1 MHTFLMFLGI
11 IASVALFL
19 FSAISFSRVIKK
31 SVGVELKKAIE
42 NLTLTPL
49 RGLFVGGITTAILQS
64 STAASVLVAGLVD
77 AGVIKY
83 FASLGLIFGVN
94 IGTTITSQLIA
105 LNFMRISPFIIL
117 FGIILYF
124 WGNGLKKYA
133 KPIIFFGMLFLSIL
147 SISYFVSEID
157 QVLLISIVSLASNV
171 YSSIIFGMLLA
182 IFLQSSSVVSGL
194 VLVMAGGGLL
204 SLSQATGMVL
214 GANIGTTSTVI
225 IASIAMN
232 KYAKRVAAAHFFF
245 NLIGVLLALPI
256 LHVLYG
262 MVESLGGSLQQQVA
276 NIQLIFNVSC
286 ALLFL
291 VFVKPYSK
299 FISWLVRSLSSS
311 KDN

>member
-1 MHTFLMFLGI
+1 MYTFLMFLGI
-11 IASVALFL
+11 VASVAMFL
-19 FSAISFSRVIKK
+19 FSAIYFSRVVKE
-31 SVGVELKKAIE
+31 SVGAELKKAIE
-42 NLTLTPL
+42 TLTLTPL

-64 STAASVLVAGLVD
+64 STAVSVLVASLVD

-117 FGIILYF
+117 FGTILYF

-157 QVLLISIVSLASNV
+157 QALLISIVSLASNV
-171 YSSIIFGMLLA
+171 YLSIFFGMLLS

-194 VLVMAGGGLL
+194 VLVMASSGILD
-204 SLSQATGMVL
+204 LSQATGIVL

-225 IASIAMN
+225 LASLALN

-245 NLIGVLLALPI
+245 NFIGVLLVLPV

-262 MVESLGGSLQQQVA
+262 MVESLGGSLQQQIA
-276 NIQLIFNVSC
+276 NIQLIFNLTC

-299 FISWLVRSLSSS
+299 FISWLIRMLSFS

>member
-1 MHTFLMFLGI
+1 MFLGI

-19 FSAISFSRVIKK
+19 FSAISFSRIVKK
-31 SVGVELKKAIE
+31 NVGAELKKAIE
-42 NLTLTPL
+42 TLTLTPL
-49 RGLFVGGITTAILQS
+49 RGLFVGGIVTAILQS

-117 FGIILYF
+117 FGTILYF

-133 KPIIFFGMLFLSIL
+133 KPIIYFGTLFLSIL

-157 QVLLISIVSLASNV
+157 QSLLISIVSLSSNI
-171 YSSIIFGMLLA
+171 YLSILLGMLLA
-182 IFLQSSSVVSGL
+182 ICLQSSSVVSGL
-194 VLVMAGGGLL
+194 VLVMAGSNIL
-204 SLSQATGMVL
+204 SLSQATGMIL

-225 IASIAMN
+225 LASLALN

-245 NLIGVLLALPI
+245 NFIGVLLVLPV

-262 MVESLGGSLQQQVA
+262 IVETLGGSLQQQIA
-276 NIQLIFNVSC
+276 NIQLIFNLIC
-286 ALLFL
+286 ALVFL
-291 VFVKPYSK
+291 VFIKPYSK
-299 FISWLVRSLSSS
+299 FISWVVKVLSPS

>member
-1 MHTFLMFLGI
+1 MYTFLMFLGI

-19 FSAISFSRVIKK
+19 FSAISFSRIVKK
-31 SVGVELKKAIE
+31 NVGAELKKAIE
-42 NLTLTPL
+42 TLTLTPL
-49 RGLFVGGITTAILQS
+49 RGLFVGGIVTAILQS

-117 FGIILYF
+117 FGTILYF

-133 KPIIFFGMLFLSIL
+133 KPIIYFGTLFLSIL

-157 QVLLISIVSLASNV
+157 QSLLISIVSLSSNI
-171 YSSIIFGMLLA
+171 YLSILLGMLLA
-182 IFLQSSSVVSGL
+182 ICLQSSSVVSGL
-194 VLVMAGGGLL
+194 VLVMAGSNIL
-204 SLSQATGMVL
+204 SLSQATGMIL

-225 IASIAMN
+225 LASLALN

-245 NLIGVLLALPI
+245 NFIGVLLVLPV

-262 MVESLGGSLQQQVA
+262 IVETLGGSLQQQIA
-276 NIQLIFNVSC
+276 NIQLIFNLIC
-286 ALLFL
+286 ALVFL
-291 VFVKPYSK
+291 VFIKPYSK
-299 FISWLVRSLSSS
+299 FISWVVKVLSPS

>member
-1 MHTFLMFLGI
+1 MFLGI

-19 FSAISFSRVIKK
+19 FSAISFSRIVKK
-31 SVGVELKKAIE
+31 NVGAELKKAIE
-42 NLTLTPL
+42 TLTLTPL
-49 RGLFVGGITTAILQS
+49 RGLFVGGIVTAILQS

-117 FGIILYF
+117 FGTILYF

-133 KPIIFFGMLFLSIL
+133 KPIIYFGTLFLSIL

-157 QVLLISIVSLASNV
+157 QSLLISIVSLSSNI
-171 YSSIIFGMLLA
+171 YLSILLGMLLA
-182 IFLQSSSVVSGL
+182 ICLQSSSVVSGL
-194 VLVMAGGGLL
+194 VLVMAGSNIL
-204 SLSQATGMVL
+204 SLSQATGMIL

-225 IASIAMN
+225 LASLALN

-245 NLIGVLLALPI
+245 NFIGVLLVLPV

-262 MVESLGGSLQQQVA
+262 IVETLGGSLQQQIA
-276 NIQLIFNVSC
+276 NIQLIFNLIC
-286 ALLFL
+286 ALVFL
-291 VFVKPYSK
+291 VFIKPYSK
-299 FISWLVRSLSSS
+299 FISWVVRVLSPS